1 MVDILVAS
9 FGEEDK
15 ANGCGCRRSFRVSGG
30 DGGGRGIGETNH
42 GAQERRVRDEIL
54 EALAPFFGR
63 GTEDPDVPEGEAA
76 GVGTYFVNK
85 CIVG

>member
-1 MVDILVAS
+1 MDILVAS

-15 ANGCGCRRSFRVSGG
+15 ANGCGCRWSFRGSG
-30 DGGGRGIGETNH
+30 GGGRGSRETNH
-42 GAQERRVRDEIL
+42 SAQERRVRDEIL